1 MAPEG
6 QDRIPAGYVRR
17 AHGIHGDVVVR
28 GTLQDAGDRFVE
40 GAVLVTNEDAPRE
53 FEITGVRGH
62 QGDFIITFSGV
73 NDRNVADAMRGI
85 QFTID
90 KADRRE
96 LVPGEWWPED
106 LVGCEVFTVQSD
118 SVGVVANVITGAS
131 QDRLIVETHE
141 GSRAEIPFV
150 VALVPEVDVENR
162 RIVVD
167 LPGGL
172 LE

>member
-28 GTLQDAGDRFVE
+28 GTLQDSGDRFVV

-62 QGDFIITFSGV
+62 QGDYIITFNEV
-73 NDRNVADAMRGI
+73 NDRSVADAMRGI

-90 KADRRE
+90 RADRRE
-96 LVPGEWWPED
+96 LDPGEWWPED
-106 LVGCEVFTVQSD
+106 LGGCEVFSTD
-118 SVGVVANVITGAS
+118 GNRIGVVASVITGDA
-131 QDRLIVETHE
+131 QDRLVVETLD
-141 GSRAEIPFV
+141 GAKGEIPFV
-150 VALVPEVDVENR
+150 SALVPKVDVENR

-167 LPGGL
+167 LPEGL

>member
-17 AHGIHGDVVVR
+17 AHGIRGDVVVR
-28 GTLQDAGDRFVE
+28 GTLQDAGDRFFE
-40 GAVLVTNEDAPRE
+40 GAVLVTNEVVPRKLT
-53 FEITGVRGH
+53 IVGVRGH
-62 QGDFIITFSGV
+62 QGDYIISFDSV
-73 NDRNVADAMRGI
+73 NDRDVADAMRGI

-90 KADRRE
+90 RADRRE

-106 LVGCEVFTVQSD
+106 LVGCDVDTVHGD
-118 SVGVVANVITGAS
+118 PVGVIADVITGAS
-131 QDRLIVETHE
+131 QDRLVVETPE

-150 VALVPEVDVENR
+150 GALVPEVDVANR

-167 LPGGL
+167 LPEGL

>member
-6 QDRIPAGYVRR
+6 QDRILAGYVRR

-28 GTLQDAGDRFVE
+28 GTLQDSADRFAE
-40 GAVLVTNEDAPRE
+40 GAVLVTNEDTPRE

-62 QGDFIITFSGV
+62 QGDYIITFNGIG
-73 NDRNVADAMRGI
+73 DRNAAEALRGT

-90 KADRRE
+90 MADRRE
-96 LVPGEWWPED
+96 LESGEWWPED
-106 LVGCEVFTVQSD
+106 LDGCDVYSMD
-118 SVGVVANVITGAS
+118 GALVGVVASVIAGAA
-131 QDRLIVETHE
+131 QDRIVVETPDGAKGE
-141 GSRAEIPFV
+141 VPFV
-150 VALVPEVDVENR
+150 SELVPEVDVENR

-167 LPGGL
+167 LPEGL

>member
-6 QDRIPAGYVRR
+6 QDRILAGYVRR

-28 GTLQDAGDRFVE
+28 GTLQDSADRFAE
-40 GAVLVTNEDAPRE
+40 GAVLVTNEDTPRE

-62 QGDFIITFSGV
+62 QGDYIITFNGIG
-73 NDRNVADAMRGI
+73 DRNAAEALRGI

-90 KADRRE
+90 RADRRALE
-96 LVPGEWWPED
+96 VGEWWPED
-106 LVGCEVFTVQSD
+106 LVGCDVTTVD
-118 SVGVVANVITGAS
+118 GDPVGVIADVVTGTS
-131 QDRLIVETHE
+131 QDRLVVETPE

-150 VALVPEVDVENR
+150 DALVPEVDVENR

-167 LPGGL
+167 LPEGL

>member
-1 MAPEG
+1 
-6 QDRIPAGYVRR
+6 
-17 AHGIHGDVVVR
+17 
-28 GTLQDAGDRFVE
+28 
-40 GAVLVTNEDAPRE
+40 
-53 FEITGVRGH
+53 
-62 QGDFIITFSGV
+62 
-73 NDRNVADAMRGI
+73 MRGI

-90 KADRRE
+90 RADRRE

-106 LVGCEVFTVQSD
+106 LVGCDVFTVQGD

-131 QDRLIVETHE
+131 QDRLVVETSD
-141 GSRAEIPFV
+141 GSSAEIPFV
-150 VALVPEVDVENR
+150 AALVPEVDVENR

>member
-1 MAPEG
+1 MTPQG

-28 GTLQDAGDRFVE
+28 GTLQDSGDRFIE

-62 QGDFIITFSGV
+62 QGDFIITFNEVS
-73 NDRNVADAMRGI
+73 DRNAADALRGI

-90 KADRRE
+90 RQDRRQ
-96 LVPGEWWPED
+96 LSPREWWPED
-106 LVGCEVFTVQSD
+106 LVGCDVITVQGD
-118 SVGVVANVITGAS
+118 SIGVITEVITGSA
-131 QDRLIVETHE
+131 QDRVVLLTPD
-141 GSRAEIPFV
+141 GLRGEIPFV
-150 VALVPEVDVENR
+150 DTLVPEVDTDHR

-167 LPGGL
+167 LPEGL